1 MGDMW
6 NQFLASLTAAETEAA
21 AGDLWR
27 KAVEHG
33 VVWPEAVPQHAG
45 TLKGAAYYLWAVQGA
60 QAVKGQQDQAA
71 AQQGLLEG
79 LNKLLA
85 QYLSPLAPQQGAQA
99 AVVPCKKKLP
109 PPDSVPVRQLD
120 KHFLLQHT
128 VDKWLTHFSN
138 VLSEYDATE
147 NESKLVLLLK
157 VQLLAVAEL
166 EELSLRLDLQELC
179 TELKR
184 LAQRRADRA
193 WQQFRKLPEQ
203 TFTLFLAFI
212 CEEAKRAEITLGN
225 DFLVCQLMVQIRS
238 HQEHTM
244 LMAHVSN
251 PDKLATEADKLLQS
265 AFQLWATAG

>member
-1 MGDMW
+1 MGEVW
-6 NQFLASLTAAETEAA
+6 NQFLASLMAAETEAA

-33 VVWPEAVPQHAG
+33 VVQPEAVPQHAG

-85 QYLSPLAPQQGAQA
+85 QYLSPLAPQQGALAA
-99 AVVPCKKKLP
+99 AVPHKKKLP

-120 KHFLLQHT
+120 ERFLSRHT
-128 VDKWLTHFSN
+128 VDEWLAHFSN

-147 NESKLVLLLK
+147 NEAKLVLLRK
-157 VQLLAVAEL
+157 VQLPAVAEL
-166 EELSLRLDLQELC
+166 EELSLWLDLQGLC
-179 TELKR
+179 AELKW

-193 WQQFRKLPEQ
+193 W
-203 TFTLFLAFI
+203 
-212 CEEAKRAEITLGN
+212 
-225 DFLVCQLMVQIRS
+225 
-238 HQEHTM
+238 
-244 LMAHVSN
+244 
-251 PDKLATEADKLLQS
+251 
-265 AFQLWATAG
+265 W